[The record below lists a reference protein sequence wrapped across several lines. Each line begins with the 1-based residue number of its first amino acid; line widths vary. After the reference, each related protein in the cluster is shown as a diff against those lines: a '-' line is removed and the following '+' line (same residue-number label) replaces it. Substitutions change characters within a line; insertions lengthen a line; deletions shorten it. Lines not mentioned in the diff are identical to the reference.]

1 MASNNSAG
9 KKMVVWGILGLL
21 IVGLGGFG
29 TANFGGS
36 VSNVGSVGD
45 REIDVNT
52 YANALS
58 GEINRFE
65 QQIGQQMSIDQAAQ
79 IGIPARV
86 LNQLF
91 NQAAL
96 DGETARLGLSVGDAA
111 VRTQLLSIPAFQGL
125 DGKFDAEAYRAA
137 LNRIGE
143 NPAKFEQGLREDL
156 ARTLLQ
162 GALTT
167 GVTMPAIY
175 GDVVVEWIGER
186 RTISVATMGTNSLST
201 GVPIPTDAD
210 ITAQYEATP
219 DAYTAPETRDITYVW
234 LTPEMLS
241 GEVELDDASLR
252 QLYDDNIAQFVQAE
266 RRLVERLVFGT
277 AEEATAAAARLA
289 AGDTT
294 YEDEITARGLD
305 IVDADMGDVAVT
317 DLGAA
322 GDTVFALGLSEVSD
336 VIDTD
341 LGPALFRVNGIL
353 DASEISFE
361 DARADLSIEM
371 AADAARRDIS
381 DMIENLDDL
390 LASGATLEDVAAE
403 TRLERDQLGWTTT
416 SEDGIASYSAFVD
429 AVKSAEVGDFPEII
443 QLSDGGV
450 FALRLDAITPA
461 TLRPLEDVRDQV
473 IADWETAETAR
484 QMLVRAQDIESQVA
498 SGTSLSELGFP
509 VETFDAI
516 TRQDFIST
524 MPDGFIDAV
533 FEPGLAKGATTLIEG
548 DGRVVIALI
557 DDVLPPEDTAD
568 NTAIADSY
576 ITSAAQGA
584 AQDVITAFSSAL
596 RAREGIS
603 INQTAVDAIHAQL
616 P

>member
-1 MASNNSAG
+1 MASKNGAG

-29 TANFGGS
+29 TANFGGT
-36 VSNVGSVGD
+36 VSKVGSVGD
-45 REIDVNT
+45 RDIDVNT

-58 GEINRFE
+58 GEISRFE

-111 VRTQLLSIPAFQGL
+111 VRSQLVSIPSFQGL
-125 DGKFDAEAYRAA
+125 DGKFDADAYRSS

-156 ARTLLQ
+156 SRTLLQ

-186 RTISVATMGTNSLST
+186 RTISVATMGAEALSL
-201 GVPIPTDAD
+201 GVPVPTEAD
-210 ITAQYEATP
+210 IKAQYESAP
-219 DAYTAPETRDITYVW
+219 EAYTAPETRDVTYVW
-234 LTPEMLS
+234 LTPAMLS
-241 GEVELDDASLR
+241 DEVELDEASLR
-252 QLYDDNIAQFVQAE
+252 QLYDDNISQFVQDE

-277 AEEATAAAARLA
+277 ADEAAAAAARLA
-289 AGDTT
+289 SGETT

-305 IVDADMGDVAVT
+305 IVDADMGDVALS
-317 DLGAA
+317 DLGDAGAA
-322 GDTVFALGLSEVSD
+322 VFALDVSGVSD

-341 LGPALFRVNGIL
+341 LGPALFRVNGVL
-353 DASEISFE
+353 EASEISFE

-381 DMIENLDDL
+381 DMIEEFDDL
-390 LASGATLEDVAAE
+390 LASGATLEELATE
-403 TRLERDQLGWTTT
+403 TRLEQGQLGWTAT
-416 SEDGIASYSAFVD
+416 SEDGIASYSAFV
-429 AVKSAEVGDFPEII
+429 AEVKAADVGDFPKIVE
-443 QLSDGGV
+443 LSDGGI
-450 FALRLDAITPA
+450 FAMRLDSITPA
-461 TLRPLEDVRDQV
+461 TLSPLEDVRDQV
-473 IADWETAETAR
+473 IADWEVAETAR
-484 QMLVRAQDIESQVA
+484 QMLVRAQDLESQVA
-498 SGTSLSELGFP
+498 SGTALADLGLP
-509 VETFDAI
+509 IETFESI
-516 TRQDFIST
+516 TRQDYIST
-524 MPDGFIDAV
+524 MPEGFIDAV
-533 FEPGLAKGATTLIEG
+533 FEPGLAAGATTLIEG
-548 DGRVVIALI
+548 DGQVIIALI
-557 DDVLPPEDTAD
+557 DAVLPPEDTDD

-576 ITSAAQGA
+576 IASAAQGA

-596 RAREGIS
+596 RTREGIS

>member
-1 MASNNSAG
+1 MASKNGAG

-29 TANFGGS
+29 TANFGGT
-36 VSNVGSVGD
+36 VSKVGSVGD
-45 REIDVNT
+45 RDIDVNT

-58 GEINRFE
+58 GEISRFE

-111 VRTQLLSIPAFQGL
+111 VRSQLVSIPSFQGL
-125 DGKFDAEAYRAA
+125 DGKFDADAYRSS

-156 ARTLLQ
+156 SRTLLQ

-186 RTISVATMGTNSLST
+186 RTISVATMGAEALSL
-201 GVPIPTDAD
+201 GVPVPTEAD
-210 ITAQYEATP
+210 IKAQYESAP
-219 DAYTAPETRDITYVW
+219 EAYTAPETRDVTYVW
-234 LTPEMLS
+234 LTPAMLS
-241 GEVELDDASLR
+241 DEVELDEASLR
-252 QLYDDNIAQFVQAE
+252 QLYDDNISQFVQDE

-277 AEEATAAAARLA
+277 ADEAAAAAARLA
-289 AGDTT
+289 SGETT

-305 IVDADMGDVAVT
+305 IVDADMGDVALS
-317 DLGAA
+317 DLGDAGAA
-322 GDTVFALGLSEVSD
+322 VFALDVSGVSD

-341 LGPALFRVNGIL
+341 LGPALFRVNGVL
-353 DASEISFE
+353 EASEISFE

-381 DMIENLDDL
+381 DMIEEFDDL
-390 LASGATLEDVAAE
+390 LASGATLEELATE
-403 TRLERDQLGWTTT
+403 TRLEQGQLGWTAA
-416 SEDGIASYSAFVD
+416 SEDGIASYSAFV
-429 AVKSAEVGDFPEII
+429 AEVKAAEVGDFPKIVE
-443 QLSDGGV
+443 LSDGGI
-450 FALRLDAITPA
+450 FAMRLDSITPA
-461 TLRPLEDVRDQV
+461 TLSPLEDVRDQV
-473 IADWETAETAR
+473 IADWEVAETAR
-484 QMLVRAQDIESQVA
+484 QMLVRAQDLESQVA
-498 SGTSLSELGFP
+498 SGTALADLGLP
-509 VETFDAI
+509 IETFESI
-516 TRQDFIST
+516 TRQDYIST
-524 MPDGFIDAV
+524 MPEGFIDAV
-533 FEPGLAKGATTLIEG
+533 FEPGLAAGATTLIEG
-548 DGRVVIALI
+548 DGQVIIALI
-557 DDVLPPEDTAD
+557 DAVLPPEDTDD

-576 ITSAAQGA
+576 IASAAQGA

-596 RAREGIS
+596 RTREGIS

>member
-1 MASNNSAG
+1 MASNNGTG

-45 REIDVNT
+45 RDIDVNT

-58 GEINRFE
+58 GEISRFE
-65 QQIGQQMSIDQAAQ
+65 QQIGQQMSIEQASQ

-96 DGETARLGLSVGDAA
+96 DGETSRLGLSVGDAA
-111 VRTQLLSIPAFQGL
+111 VRTQLLSIQGFQGL
-125 DGKFDAEAYRAA
+125 DGKFDTDTYKAA

-143 NPAKFEQGLREDL
+143 NPSKFEQGLREDL

-186 RTISVATMGTNSLST
+186 RTISVATMGTGALST
-201 GVPIPTDAD
+201 GVPVPTDAD
-210 ITAQYEATP
+210 IKSQYEATP
-219 DAYTAPETRDITYVW
+219 EAYTAPETRDVTYVW

-241 GEVELDDASLR
+241 DEVELDEASLR
-252 QLYDDNIAQFVQAE
+252 QLYDDNISQFVQAE

-277 AEEATAAAARLA
+277 KDEAAAAAARLQS
-289 AGDTT
+289 GETT

-305 IVDADMGDVAVT
+305 IVDADMGDVALS

-322 GDTVFALGLSEVSD
+322 GDIVFALEETAISD

-341 LGPALFRVNGIL
+341 LGPALFRVNGVL

-361 DARADLSIEM
+361 DARGDLSIEM

-381 DMIENLDDL
+381 DMIEEFDDL
-390 LASGATLEDVAAE
+390 LASGATLEELATE
-403 TRLERDQLGWTTT
+403 TRLEQGQLSWTSA
-416 SEDGIASYSAFVD
+416 SEDGIASYSAFVA
-429 AVKSAEVGDFPEII
+429 AVKAAEVGDFPEIVE
-443 QLSDGGV
+443 LSDGGI
-450 FALRLDAITPA
+450 FALRLDTITPA
-461 TLRPLEDVRDQV
+461 TLSPLDEVRDQV
-473 IADWETAETAR
+473 IADWEVAETAR
-484 QMLVRAQDIESQVA
+484 QMLVRAQDLESRVA
-498 SGTSLSELGFP
+498 SGTPLADLGLEI
-509 VETFDAI
+509 ETFEAI
-516 TRQDFIST
+516 TRQDYIST

-533 FEPGLAKGATTLIEG
+533 FAPGLAAGATTLIEG
-548 DGRVVIALI
+548 DGRVIIASI
-557 DDVLPPEDTAD
+557 DAVLPPEDTDD

-576 ITSAAQGA
+576 IASAAQGA

-596 RAREGIS
+596 RTREGIS

>member
-1 MASNNSAG
+1 MASNNGTG

-45 REIDVNT
+45 RDIDVNT

-58 GEINRFE
+58 GEISRFE
-65 QQIGQQMSIDQAAQ
+65 QQIGQQMSIEQASQ

-96 DGETARLGLSVGDAA
+96 DGETSRLGLSVGDAA
-111 VRTQLLSIPAFQGL
+111 VRTQLLSIQGFQGL
-125 DGKFDAEAYRAA
+125 DGKFDTDTYKAA

-143 NPAKFEQGLREDL
+143 NPSKFEQGLREDL

-186 RTISVATMGTNSLST
+186 RTISVATMGTGALST
-201 GVPIPTDAD
+201 GVPVPTDAD
-210 ITAQYEATP
+210 IKSQYEATP
-219 DAYTAPETRDITYVW
+219 EAYTAPETRDVTYVW

-241 GEVELDDASLR
+241 DEVELDEASLR
-252 QLYDDNIAQFVQAE
+252 QLYDDNISQFVQAE

-277 AEEATAAAARLA
+277 KDEAAAAAARLQS
-289 AGDTT
+289 GETT

-305 IVDADMGDVAVT
+305 VVDADMGDVALS

-322 GDTVFALGLSEVSD
+322 GDIVFALEETAISD

-341 LGPALFRVNGIL
+341 LGPALFRVNGVL
-353 DASEISFE
+353 EASEISFE
-361 DARADLSIEM
+361 DARGDLSIEM

-381 DMIENLDDL
+381 DMIEEFDDL
-390 LASGATLEDVAAE
+390 LASGATLEELATE
-403 TRLERDQLGWTTT
+403 TRLEQGQLSWTSA
-416 SEDGIASYSAFVD
+416 SEDGIASYSAFVA
-429 AVKSAEVGDFPEII
+429 AVKAAEVGDFPEIVE
-443 QLSDGGV
+443 LSDGGI
-450 FALRLDAITPA
+450 FALRLDTITPA
-461 TLRPLEDVRDQV
+461 TLSPLDEVRDQV
-473 IADWETAETAR
+473 IADWEVAETAR
-484 QMLVRAQDIESQVA
+484 QMLVRAQDLESRVA
-498 SGTSLSELGFP
+498 SGTPLADLGLEI
-509 VETFDAI
+509 ETFDAI
-516 TRQDFIST
+516 TRQDYIST

-533 FEPGLAKGATTLIEG
+533 FAPGLAAGATTLIEG
-548 DGRVVIALI
+548 DGRVIIASI
-557 DDVLPPEDTAD
+557 DAVLPPEDTDD

-576 ITSAAQGA
+576 IASAAQGA

-596 RAREGIS
+596 RTREGIS

>member
-1 MASNNSAG
+1 MASNNGTG

-45 REIDVNT
+45 RDIDVNT

-58 GEINRFE
+58 GEISRFE
-65 QQIGQQMSIDQAAQ
+65 QQIGQQMSIEQASQ

-96 DGETARLGLSVGDAA
+96 DGETSRLGLSVGDAA
-111 VRTQLLSIPAFQGL
+111 VRTQLLSIQGFQGL
-125 DGKFDAEAYRAA
+125 DGKFDTDTYKAA

-143 NPAKFEQGLREDL
+143 NPSKFEQGLREDL

-186 RTISVATMGTNSLST
+186 RTISVATMGTGALST
-201 GVPIPTDAD
+201 GVPVPTDAD
-210 ITAQYEATP
+210 IKSQYKATP
-219 DAYTAPETRDITYVW
+219 EAYTAPETRDVTYVW

-241 GEVELDDASLR
+241 DEVELDEASLR
-252 QLYDDNIAQFVQAE
+252 QLYDDNISQFVQAE

-277 AEEATAAAARLA
+277 KDEAAAAAARLQS
-289 AGDTT
+289 GETT

-305 IVDADMGDVAVT
+305 IVDADMGDVALS

-322 GDTVFALGLSEVSD
+322 GDIVFALEETAISD

-341 LGPALFRVNGIL
+341 LGPALFRVNGVL

-361 DARADLSIEM
+361 DARGDLSIEM

-381 DMIENLDDL
+381 DMIEEFDDL
-390 LASGATLEDVAAE
+390 LASGATLEELASE
-403 TRLERDQLGWTTT
+403 TRLEQGQLSWTSA
-416 SEDGIASYSAFVD
+416 SEDGIASYSAFVA
-429 AVKSAEVGDFPEII
+429 AVKAAEVGDFPEIVE
-443 QLSDGGV
+443 LSDGGI
-450 FALRLDAITPA
+450 FALRLDTITPA
-461 TLRPLEDVRDQV
+461 TLSPLDEVRDQV
-473 IADWETAETAR
+473 IADWEVAETAR
-484 QMLVRAQDIESQVA
+484 QMLVRAQDLESRVA
-498 SGTSLSELGFP
+498 SGTPLADLGLEI
-509 VETFDAI
+509 ETFDAI
-516 TRQDFIST
+516 TRQDYIST

-533 FEPGLAKGATTLIEG
+533 FAPGLAAGATTLIEG
-548 DGRVVIALI
+548 DGRVIIASI
-557 DDVLPPEDTAD
+557 DAVMPPEDTDD

-576 ITSAAQGA
+576 IASAAQGA

-596 RAREGIS
+596 RTREGIS

>member
-1 MASNNSAG
+1 MASKNGTG

-29 TANFGGS
+29 TANFGGT
-36 VSNVGSVGD
+36 VSKVGSVGD
-45 REIDVNT
+45 RDIDVNT

-58 GEINRFE
+58 GEISRFE

-111 VRTQLLSIPAFQGL
+111 VRSQLVSIPSFQGL
-125 DGKFDAEAYRAA
+125 DGKFDADAYRSS

-156 ARTLLQ
+156 SRTLLQ

-186 RTISVATMGTNSLST
+186 RTISVATMGAEALSL
-201 GVPIPTDAD
+201 GVPVPTEAD
-210 ITAQYEATP
+210 IKAQYESAP
-219 DAYTAPETRDITYVW
+219 EAYTAPETRDVTYVW
-234 LTPEMLS
+234 LTPAMLS
-241 GEVELDDASLR
+241 DEVELDEASLR
-252 QLYDDNIAQFVQAE
+252 QLYDDNISQFVQDE

-277 AEEATAAAARLA
+277 ADEAAAAAARLA
-289 AGDTT
+289 SGETT

-305 IVDADMGDVAVT
+305 IVDADMGDVALS
-317 DLGAA
+317 DLGDAGAA
-322 GDTVFALGLSEVSD
+322 VFALDVSGVSD

-341 LGPALFRVNGIL
+341 LGPALFRVNGVL
-353 DASEISFE
+353 EASEISFE

-381 DMIENLDDL
+381 DMIEEFDDL
-390 LASGATLEDVAAE
+390 LASGATLEELATE
-403 TRLERDQLGWTTT
+403 TRLEQGQLGWTAT
-416 SEDGIASYSAFVD
+416 SEDGIASYSAFV
-429 AVKSAEVGDFPEII
+429 AEVKAADVGDFPKIVE
-443 QLSDGGV
+443 LSDGGI
-450 FALRLDAITPA
+450 FAMRLDSITPA
-461 TLRPLEDVRDQV
+461 TLSPLEDVRDQV
-473 IADWETAETAR
+473 IADWEVAETAR
-484 QMLVRAQDIESQVA
+484 QMLVRAQDLESQVA
-498 SGTSLSELGFP
+498 SGTPLADLGLP
-509 VETFDAI
+509 IETFESI
-516 TRQDFIST
+516 TRQDYIST
-524 MPDGFIDAV
+524 MPEGFIDAV
-533 FEPGLAKGATTLIEG
+533 FEPGLAAGATTLIEG
-548 DGRVVIALI
+548 DGQVIIALI
-557 DDVLPPEDTAD
+557 DAVLPPEDTDD

-576 ITSAAQGA
+576 IASAAQGA

-596 RAREGIS
+596 RTREGIS

>member
-1 MASNNSAG
+1 
-9 KKMVVWGILGLL
+9 
-21 IVGLGGFG
+21 
-29 TANFGGS
+29 
-36 VSNVGSVGD
+36 
-45 REIDVNT
+45 
-52 YANALS
+52 
-58 GEINRFE
+58 
-65 QQIGQQMSIDQAAQ
+65 
-79 IGIPARV
+79 
-86 LNQLF
+86 
-91 NQAAL
+91 
-96 DGETARLGLSVGDAA
+96 
-111 VRTQLLSIPAFQGL
+111 L
-125 DGKFDAEAYRAA
+125 DGKFDSDTYKSA
-137 LNRIGE
+137 LNNIGE

-186 RTISVATMGTNSLST
+186 RTISVATMGTNALST
-201 GVPIPTDAD
+201 GVPIPTEAD
-210 ITAQYEATP
+210 IKAQYEATP
-219 DAYTAPETRDITYVW
+219 APYTAPETRNMTYVW

-277 AEEATAAAARLA
+277 SDEAAAAAARLA
-289 AGDTT
+289 AGETT

-305 IVDADMGDVAVT
+305 IVDADMGDVALG
-317 DLGAA
+317 DLGTA
-322 GDTVFALGLSEVSD
+322 GDAVFALTLSEVSD

-371 AADAARRDIS
+371 AADAARRDIA

-390 LASGATLEDVAAE
+390 LASGATLEDIATE
-403 TRLERDQLGWTTT
+403 TRLELGQLDWTTT

-443 QLSDGGV
+443 QLSDGGI

-461 TLRPLEDVRDQV
+461 TLNPLEDVRDQV
-473 IADWETAETAR
+473 IADWEVAETAR

-498 SGTSLSELGFP
+498 SGTPLSELGFP

-533 FEPGLAKGATTLIEG
+533 FEPGLAKGATTLIQG

-557 DDVLPPEDTAD
+557 DAVLPPEDTAD

-576 ITSAAQGA
+576 IASAAQGA
-584 AQDVITAFSSAL
+584 AQDVIAAFSSAL
-596 RAREGIS
+596 RAREGTS
-603 INQTAVDAIHAQL
+603 INQTAVNAIHAQL

>member
-277 AEEATAAAARLA
+277 ADEAAAAAARLA

-403 TRLERDQLGWTTT
+403 TRLELDQLGWTTT

-473 IADWETAETAR
+473 IADWEAAETAR

>member
-1 MASNNSAG
+1 MASNNGTG

-45 REIDVNT
+45 RDIDVNT

-58 GEINRFE
+58 GEISRFE
-65 QQIGQQMSIDQAAQ
+65 QQIGQQMSIEQASQ

-96 DGETARLGLSVGDAA
+96 DGETSRLGLSVGDAA
-111 VRTQLLSIPAFQGL
+111 VRTQLLSIQGFQGL
-125 DGKFDAEAYRAA
+125 DGKFDTDTYKAA

-143 NPAKFEQGLREDL
+143 NPSKFEQGLREDL

-186 RTISVATMGTNSLST
+186 RTISVATMGTGALST
-201 GVPIPTDAD
+201 GVPVPTDAD
-210 ITAQYEATP
+210 IKSQYKATP
-219 DAYTAPETRDITYVW
+219 EAYTAPETRDVTYVW

-241 GEVELDDASLR
+241 DEVELDEASLR
-252 QLYDDNIAQFVQAE
+252 QLYDDNISQFVQAE

-277 AEEATAAAARLA
+277 KDEAAAAAARLQS
-289 AGDTT
+289 GETT

-305 IVDADMGDVAVT
+305 IVDADMGDVALS

-322 GDTVFALGLSEVSD
+322 GDIVFALEETAISD

-341 LGPALFRVNGIL
+341 LGPALFRVNGVL

-361 DARADLSIEM
+361 DARGDLSIEM

-381 DMIENLDDL
+381 DMIEEFDDL
-390 LASGATLEDVAAE
+390 LASGATLEELASE
-403 TRLERDQLGWTTT
+403 TRLEQGQLSWTSA
-416 SEDGIASYSAFVD
+416 SEDGIASYSAFVA
-429 AVKSAEVGDFPEII
+429 AVKAAEVGDFPEIVE
-443 QLSDGGV
+443 LSDGGI
-450 FALRLDAITPA
+450 FALRLDTITPA
-461 TLRPLEDVRDQV
+461 TLSPLDEVRDQV
-473 IADWETAETAR
+473 IADWEVAETAR
-484 QMLVRAQDIESQVA
+484 QMLVRAQDLESRVA
-498 SGTSLSELGFP
+498 SGTPLADLGLEI
-509 VETFDAI
+509 ETFDAI
-516 TRQDFIST
+516 TRQDYIST

-533 FEPGLAKGATTLIEG
+533 FAPGLAAGATTLIEG
-548 DGRVVIALI
+548 DGRVIIASI
-557 DDVLPPEDTAD
+557 DAVLPPEDTDD

-576 ITSAAQGA
+576 IASAAQGA

-596 RAREGIS
+596 RTREGIS

>member
-1 MASNNSAG
+1 MASNTGAG
-9 KKMVVWGILGLL
+9 KKIVVWGILGLL

-111 VRTQLLSIPAFQGL
+111 VRTQLLSIQGFQGL
-125 DGKFDAEAYRAA
+125 DGKFDSDTYKSA
-137 LNRIGE
+137 LNNIGE

-186 RTISVATMGTNSLST
+186 RTISVATMGTNALST
-201 GVPIPTDAD
+201 GVPIPTEAD
-210 ITAQYEATP
+210 IKAQYEATP
-219 DAYTAPETRDITYVW
+219 APYTAPETRNMTYVW

-277 AEEATAAAARLA
+277 SDEAAAAAARLA
-289 AGDTT
+289 AGETT

-305 IVDADMGDVAVT
+305 IVDADMGDVALG
-317 DLGAA
+317 DLGTA
-322 GDTVFALGLSEVSD
+322 GDAVFALTLSEVSD

-371 AADAARRDIS
+371 AADAARRDIA

-390 LASGATLEDVAAE
+390 LASGATLEDIATE
-403 TRLERDQLGWTTT
+403 TRLELGQLDWTTT

-443 QLSDGGV
+443 QLSDGGI

-461 TLRPLEDVRDQV
+461 TLNPLEDVRDQV
-473 IADWETAETAR
+473 IADWEVAETAR

-498 SGTSLSELGFP
+498 SGTPLSELGFP

-533 FEPGLAKGATTLIEG
+533 FEPGLAKGATTLIQG

-557 DDVLPPEDTAD
+557 DAVLPPEDTAD

-576 ITSAAQGA
+576 IASAAQGA
-584 AQDVITAFSSAL
+584 AQDVIAAFSSAL
-596 RAREGIS
+596 RAREGTS
-603 INQTAVDAIHAQL
+603 INQTAVNAIHAQL